1 MKPIEMRRTA
11 VASLFAIAL
20 VASAGA
26 AGDGDSR
33 MFELMYADA
42 TEVAENFNRT
52 WRSVPVSTND
62 NCVVGEIAVPFIEAN
77 SVMVTAPAEILDA
90 CAKMVKWRVAP
101 GDT

>member
-1 MKPIEMRRTA
+1 MAA
-11 VASLFAIAL
+11 VVLAAL
-20 VASAGA
+20 ILHDAPAEEVE
-26 AGDGDSR
+26 SR

-77 SVMVTAPAEILDA
+77 SVMVTALAEILDA
-90 CAKMVKWRVAP
+90 CAKMVKWRVAS